1 MIHTCSSSEHFQKA
15 YIPKEKQV
23 KKISDSDS
31 SVEGRE
37 GVVKMGGPPVPF
49 HISYIPKPQDEY
61 RILVNNLSEEF
72 EHVWLETS
80 EDESRFIHP
89 LEKFSSLDFV
99 DTAAASDPVKPH
111 SLDHTPF
118 KLVEQLKDLKELVL
132 KLQGVDEFAV
142 DLEHN
147 QYRSFLG
154 ITCLMQIST
163 RTEDFVIDTLKLRI
177 YVGPYLREIFKD
189 RTKRKVMHGA
199 DKDILWLQRD
209 FGIYICNLFDTRQAS
224 RVLKM
229 EKNSL
234 AYLLQHFCGIVA
246 KKEYQSADWRLR
258 PLPDEMLRY
267 AREDTHFLLYIY
279 DVMKV
284 KLLSLSVNTE
294 SSSSPLAE
302 VYKLSYEIC
311 MQLYTKDIW
320 TDTSYLNIY
329 GLPEAGFN
337 AKQLAVVAGLSKWRD
352 AVGRAADESTGYILP
367 NRALLDIAKEMPL
380 TSYRLLQLVK
390 SKYPYI
396 ENNVDYLVNLI
407 RNSIQAS
414 SAYEAGVE
422 CLKQMLR
429 GKNSDV
435 NATSNINGGDAKT
448 SHYIDKL

>member
-1 MIHTCSSSEHFQKA
+1 
-15 YIPKEKQV
+15 
-23 KKISDSDS
+23 
-31 SVEGRE
+31 
-37 GVVKMGGPPVPF
+37 MGGPAVPF
-49 HISYIPKPQDEY
+49 HISTIPKPQDEY
-61 RILVNNLSEEF
+61 RILVNNLNEPF

-89 LEKFSSLDFV
+89 LEKFSSLDFL
-99 DTAAASDPVKPH
+99 DTAVAASDPVKPP

-118 KLVEQLKDLKELVL
+118 KLVEKLNDLKELVL

-189 RTKRKVMHGA
+189 PTKRKVMHGA

-209 FGIYICNLFDTRQAS
+209 FGIYICNLFDTGQAS
-224 RVLKM
+224 RLLKM

-234 AYLLQHFCGIVA
+234 AYLLQHFCGIMA

-258 PLPDEMLRY
+258 PLPSEMLRY

-279 DVMKV
+279 DVMKM

-302 VYKLSYEIC
+302 VYKLSYDIS

-320 TDTSYLNIY
+320 TDKSYLNIY

-337 AKQLAVVAGLSKWRD
+337 AKQLAVVAGLSEWRD
-352 AVGRAADESTGYILP
+352 AVGRTADESTGYILP

-390 SKYPYI
+390 SKYPHNPSI
-396 ENNVDYLVNLI
+396 ENNVDYIVNLI

-414 SAYEAGVE
+414 AAYEAGVE
-422 CLKQMLR
+422 YLKEMSR

-435 NATSNINGGDAKT
+435 NATSNINGGGGGDTKDAKT
-448 SHYIDKL
+448 SHHKV